1 VGGGWKGA
9 VCEDMKREGRGCGG
23 SGDGSKRRLSECVR
37 ESSVR
42 LKGYEMFTWGK
53 GAGVNKQDIL
63 IM

>member
-1 VGGGWKGA
+1 
-9 VCEDMKREGRGCGG
+9 
-23 SGDGSKRRLSECVR
+23 VR